1 MLHELLGPLSDQFLL
16 FNLFNYLSFRTAG
29 AVVTALLIAFVIGPA
44 VIRRLREKKVGQVI
58 RAEGPASHQGK
69 RGTPTMGGIIILIA
83 TVVSTVLWAAFP
95 SRFVVTALGAILWMG
110 AIGFLDDYL
119 KIVQG
124 KSRGLVAK
132 WKLAGQCSFGVA
144 LGLTLLFW
152 PAVPPETIPESGT
165 TIPFFKYVVVIFAPW
180 LYVVFV
186 TGVVAGFSNAV
197 NLTDGLDGLATGLTA
212 IAAAAFAVFAYT
224 FGRTDMTQYLNLF
237 YLPGAGELAIFCGA
251 LMGASLGFLWFNAHP
266 AQVFMGDTGSLAIG
280 GAFGTI
286 SILLK
291 AEFLLVLVG
300 AVFVAETASV
310 MIQTGAYKWFKR
322 TRGKEYADTHKV
334 FRMAPLHHH
343 FEKIGWHETTVV
355 TRFYIIGLLAALL
368 ALGTLKLR

>member
-1 MLHELLGPLSDQFLL
+1 MLHYLLGPLSSTHLL

-29 AVVTALLIAFVIGPA
+29 AAVTATLIAFVIGPWI
-44 VIRRLREKKVGQVI
+44 IRRLREKKVGQVI

-69 RGTPTMGGIIILIA
+69 RGTPTMGGVIILIA
-83 TVVSTVLWAAFP
+83 TVVATALWAEFP
-95 SRFVVTALGAILWMG
+95 SRFVVTALGATLWMG
-110 AIGFLDDYL
+110 GIGFVDDYL

-124 KSRGLVAK
+124 KSRGLVAR
-132 WKLAGQCSFGVA
+132 WKLVGQCSFGVA
-144 LGLTLLFW
+144 LALTLIFW
-152 PAVPPETIPESGT
+152 PAVPPETIPVTGT

-212 IAAAAFAVFAYT
+212 IGAGTFALFAYL
-224 FGRTDMTQYLNLF
+224 FGRVDMTQYLNLF
-237 YLPGAGELAIFCGA
+237 YLPGAGELAVFCAA

-280 GAFGTI
+280 GAFGTVA
-286 SILLK
+286 ILLK

-300 AVFVAETASV
+300 GVFVAETVSV
-310 MIQTGAYKWFKR
+310 MLQTGTYKWFKR

-343 FEKIGWHETTVV
+343 FEKLGWHETTVV
-355 TRFYIIGLLAALL
+355 VRFWILGIGCALI

>member
-1 MLHELLGPLSDQFLL
+1 MA
-16 FNLFNYLSFRTAG
+16 R
-29 AVVTALLIAFVIGPA
+29 
-44 VIRRLREKKVGQVI
+44 
-58 RAEGPASHQGK
+58 
-69 RGTPTMGGIIILIA
+69 
-83 TVVSTVLWAAFP
+83 
-95 SRFVVTALGAILWMG
+95 
-110 AIGFLDDYL
+110 
-119 KIVQG
+119 
-124 KSRGLVAK
+124 
-132 WKLAGQCSFGVA
+132 
-144 LGLTLLFW
+144 GLTLIFW
-152 PAVPPETIPESGT
+152 PAVPPETIPATGT
-165 TIPFFKYVVVIFAPW
+165 TIPFFKYVVVTFAPW

-212 IAAAAFAVFAYT
+212 IGAGTFALFAYL
-224 FGRTDMTQYLNLF
+224 FGRVDMTQYLNLF

-280 GAFGTI
+280 GAFGTVA
-286 SILLK
+286 ILLK

-300 AVFVAETASV
+300 GVFVAETVSV
-310 MIQTGAYKWFKR
+310 VLQTSVYKWFKR

-343 FEKIGWHETTVV
+343 FEKLGWHETTVV
-355 TRFYIIGLLAALL
+355 TRFYILGILCALI